1 MLDPRKFGRPG
12 IGSSNLNFGDPL
24 AKARGIQV
32 VFWHG
37 GLSKNHSPNTVPLAQ
52 VILRTLHSDN
62 VFGAKSTIDAA
73 ISHLGSLRP
82 GSVWKNGRLIGEI
95 GMQTLAPT
103 VVDFNPGQWR
113 WVSAESAGL
122 LESYLRPFSATLGNS
137 WLIEMRAEGDKTILV
152 PCLEFFIRCYGR
164 SSETT
169 WLLATYGLQKL
180 QSEYLYGYDSDPEA
194 WVLKLKHGV
203 SEREAPFL
211 AHAMF
216 DEYTYDLCKRLHKGL
231 QAEFKPGKKAFI
243 QVEPWFRGL
252 ANIEGRG
259 YWITA
264 DTFLL
269 LNVDGMS
276 NPQGRALIIERQHYA
291 TEDGTETG
299 ASGRSYTQNPPP
311 GSSNVVV
318 SVTDTEAPNSD
329 SSRVVH
335 NPPFRTLGPKQKITR
350 RKLVVSGRPSNAI
363 PGSDRNML
371 APGDARSNGRG
382 GGKAEFVSPEA
393 APEGS
398 LAQMWQTCIHLAE
411 TLGGYIT
418 EVGWYTKDAGFQTE
432 GVPRY
437 EYVQSVTPGKD
448 GAFKRAPKRVFIIR
462 MTVAGRHIYILEL
475 FRKPRS
481 STVDGVT
488 THTEDSYR
496 GMMVELTSRK
506 LDVDIE
512 LGVIFKNILRNDGR
526 IKKTTMSNHPHVTFI
541 HKPREPEPGPF
552 RKVILNNLNAL
563 IGSG

>member
-1 MLDPRKFGRPG
+1 MLDPRKFSRPG
-12 IGSSNLNFGDPL
+12 IGSSNLHFGDPL
-24 AKARGIQV
+24 AKAGGILV

-37 GLSKNHSPNTVPLAQ
+37 GLAKNHTPNTVPLAQ
-52 VILRTLHSDN
+52 VILKTLHPDS
-62 VFGAKSTIDAA
+62 VFGATRTIDVA

-95 GMQTLAPT
+95 RMQTLAPT

-122 LESYLRPFSATLGNS
+122 LESYLHSFSAILGSS
-137 WLIEMRAEGDKTILV
+137 WLIEMRAEGGKTILV
-152 PCLEFFIRCYGR
+152 PCLEFFTRCYGY
-164 SSETT
+164 SSETIR
-169 WLLATYGLQKL
+169 LLATYGLQKV
-180 QSEYLYGYDSDPEA
+180 QNEYLYGYDSDPEA

-216 DEYTYDLCKRLHKGL
+216 DEYTNDLCKRLHSGL
-231 QAEFKPGKKAFI
+231 QAAFKPGQKAFI

-252 ANIEGRG
+252 ADIEGGG
-259 YWITA
+259 YWISS

-276 NPQGRALIIERQHYA
+276 HPKGRPIIVERQHYA

-318 SVTDTEAPNSD
+318 SITDTEAPNSNT
-329 SSRVVH
+329 SRVVH
-335 NPPFRTLGPKQKITR
+335 NPPFRTLGPKRKITR
-350 RKLVVSGRPSNAI
+350 RKFVVSGRPGNAI
-363 PGSDRNML
+363 PGSERETL
-371 APGDARSNGRG
+371 APGDARSHGRG

-398 LAQMWQTCIHLAE
+398 LAQMWQTCVHLVK
-411 TLGGYIT
+411 TFGGYIT

-448 GAFKRAPKRVFIIR
+448 GISKRAPKRVFIIR
-462 MTVAGRHIYILEL
+462 MTVAGRHIYIVEL

-481 STVDGVT
+481 TTVDGVT
-488 THTEDSYR
+488 THTEDGYR
-496 GMMVELTSRK
+496 GLMVELPARK
-506 LDVDIE
+506 LDVDLE
-512 LGVIFKNILRNDGR
+512 LGVIFKNILRNEGR
-526 IKKTTMSNHPHVTFI
+526 IKNTTMSNYPHLTFI
-541 HKPREPEPGPF
+541 HKPRDPGPEPF
-552 RKVILNNLNAL
+552 KKVILNNLHAL
-563 IGSG
+563 IGSA